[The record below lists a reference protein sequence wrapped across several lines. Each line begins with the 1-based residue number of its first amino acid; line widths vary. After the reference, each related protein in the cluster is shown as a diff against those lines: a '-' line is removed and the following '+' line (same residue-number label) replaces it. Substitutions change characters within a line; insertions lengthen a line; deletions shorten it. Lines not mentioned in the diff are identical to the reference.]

1 MSNQRPMQAVESL
14 SNIVGELAAI
24 HLVTRSGFSLA
35 PSLLP
40 LVHISPDGGGR
51 RPPGSL
57 GEVPGLGGGMLVT
70 QEGIGTVLG
79 MPLHSLLLMEVPFER
94 LGMDLFM
101 DYGTRY
107 VECSPSAK
115 ESGFMCCATRSVI

>member
-14 SNIVGELAAI
+14 ANIVEELAAI

-40 LVHISPDGGGR
+40 LVHIPPDGGGR

-57 GEVPGLGGGMLVT
+57 GEVPGMLVA
-70 QEGIGTVLG
+70 QEGIGTVLR

-115 ESGFMCCATRSVI
+115 ESGFMYCATRSVI